1 MTMVRGLRIHDRIAR
16 SVYDGESMHI
26 VIATVGT
33 RGDAQPYV
41 ALGKVL
47 SARSHRVTLATH
59 EDHRELAESNGLGFR
74 SVGAS
79 DPRLTARA
87 AAIGSAI
94 RAESG
99 AERAADRI
107 LRHVAARLDTR
118 SGD

>member
-47 SARSHRVTLATH
+47 SARGHRVTLATH
-59 EDHRELAESNGLGFR
+59 ERITASSRSPTASGFVP
-74 SVGAS
+74 S
-79 DPRLTARA
+79 A
-87 AAIGSAI
+87 API
-94 RAESG
+94 RG
-99 AERAADRI
+99 
-107 LRHVAARLDTR
+107 
-118 SGD
+118 